1 MYRDKAIAKQILL
14 WMEANTPAFGSQ
26 EIVIREGAL
35 GANADLPVFSY
46 HMEILVSGG
55 YLTKVK
61 SEVSGFYQLT
71 WKGHDLIPTL

>member
-1 MYRDKAIAKQILL
+1 MYRDNVIAKKILV

-26 EIVIREGAL
+26 DVKIRDGAL
-35 GANADLPVFSY
+35 GANADLPAFSY

-55 YLTKVK
+55 YLTKVQ
-61 SEVSGFYQLT
+61 SGVPGFYQLT